1 MRRSFTIDRLKQIG
15 AAIFLAVVWGL
26 FAGRLWMAVST
37 GHIERRSQVYDRVLN
52 PGLFWF
58 ETILSLIIVVSIS
71 VGVTAWAIYKLAGAM
86 GWRGLSVSEKL
97 ARPATPSDVAR
108 RRDAENHD
116 MR

>member
-1 MRRSFTIDRLKQIG
+1 MGRSFTIDRLKQIG
-15 AAIFLAVVWGL
+15 FVIFLAVAWWL

-37 GHIERRSQVYDRVLN
+37 GQVERRSHVYDRVLN

-71 VGVTAWAIYKLAGAM
+71 LGVTAWAIYKLAGVM
-86 GWRGLSVSEKL
+86 GWRDMSYSEKL
-97 ARPATPSDVAR
+97 ARPATPIDVAR
-108 RRDAENHD
+108 RRDADNQD